1 MSKDFAAA
9 LSLLFDETAALF
21 HRLRSVAAELHRQGE
36 LSAGRR
42 GILRS
47 VERSGP
53 QTVPQLARARP
64 VSRQHIQIVVNGL
77 LEDGLVT
84 AEENP
89 AHRRSS
95 LIRLT
100 PKGSRELQA
109 MQTRECRM
117 LSKARIDI
125 PEKQIQ
131 EAATT
136 LESVRRCLESKDWR
150 KP

>member
-1 MSKDFAAA
+1 
-9 LSLLFDETAALF
+9 
-21 HRLRSVAAELHRQGE
+21 
-36 LSAGRR
+36 
-42 GILRS
+42 

-100 PKGSRELQA
+100 PKGSQELQA